1 LSGKCP
7 KGDGGLETRKK
18 QQKHKNHLTLMKKQK
33 HPVEDAATSEKYI
46 NGFVEYRGYG
56 TTYRAVSS
64 IIFLK

>member
-1 LSGKCP
+1 LGKCP

-18 QQKHKNHLTLMKKQK
+18 QQKHKNHLNLIKDENIPLQ
-33 HPVEDAATSEKYI
+33 DAATSEKYI